1 MSYKK
6 RLSVIF
12 TILLA
17 LIFPFSSS
25 YALTDEMLDKFAANN
40 IMFYDPDDAC
50 SNPTR
55 LSGRCGGEIEST
67 GNVDRTKEAVA
78 KYGEVAINLQL
89 EYGVPWE
96 LVFGQFAAESSVG
109 TAGVAVDIYN
119 EADGYNWLG
128 HHGPSPSNGACPTAV
143 GKYSADYSWGPNL
156 HDHCFRVYRS
166 IADMIG
172 GHMFDF
178 LRNGNYDEML
188 RNASAD
194 NWNLDAAGTIYVCMY
209 VQGLSMSDCDT
220 SRAQG
225 YWGTV
230 KQYMGYADEVAA
242 EKGWP
247 TGEEVAKNNNLP
259 VGGRHTELGN
269 ITTGVPNHS
278 LHYDCN
284 GNTVSNGTSSA
295 SASWSEGWLSG
306 NLQGYTKEEA
316 TSGFSADFASTP
328 DKITISVTNS
338 DNSSDGSLLDLH
350 AGSSNVPHFTVD
362 PVNNKISQHGP
373 ITKVGSN
380 ESNGIEIA
388 IVGYASNSPEAEWDI
403 SSYTSTSYAIL
414 AKLLLMINSQTNIS
428 LTSGV
433 QSPDLDATAISTI
446 QKAVSELQAS
456 LNDPCSSGISGVT
469 GDVAK
474 FQEWVLKLALPH
486 HISSGQPG
494 ALTPTDTY
502 RQIVASGE
510 YYIGDTTHPGADC
523 GGFVNIIMHVSG
535 WDENYGGSHYG
546 NGQTAHAL
554 TWLSDPAN
562 GWTEVTSSIHSNDDM
577 MPGDVLDVDQESPKR
592 HHTLVYV
599 GHIPGFGNENTV
611 MASASQATRMPMAD
625 AVTDIMYYINL
636 NYHIF
641 RKVK

>member
-6 RLSVIF
+6 RLSVVF

-17 LIFPFSSS
+17 LIFPFSST

-40 IMFYDPDDAC
+40 IMFYDPDGAC

-55 LSGRCGGEIEST
+55 LSGKCGGEVE
-67 GNVDRTKEAVA
+67 GNDAISRMKDAAA
-78 KYGEVAINLQL
+78 KYGEVAINLQI

-96 LVFGQFAAESSVG
+96 LVFAQMAKESGV
-109 TAGVAVDIYN
+109 GVAGIAKHIY
-119 EADGYNWLG
+119 EDYGGYNWLG
-128 HHGPSPSNGACPTAV
+128 HMATYDSSSNSCSSR
-143 GKYSADYSWGPNL
+143 GKYSIDQSYGPYG
-156 HDHCFRVYRS
+156 DGEGGTRCARIYQS

-178 LRNGNYDEML
+178 LRNGLYDEL
-188 RNASAD
+188 LTYSSAD
-194 NWNLDAAGTIYVCMY
+194 NWDLDRAGVAFASKYSGY
-209 VQGLSMSDCDT
+209 SNNT
-220 SRAQG
+220 S
-225 YWGTV
+225 YWNDLKNFITKV
-230 KQYMGYADEVAA
+230 DEVAS

-247 TGEEVAKNNNLP
+247 TSEEVAKNNNLP
-259 VGGRHTELGN
+259 IGGRHTQLGN
-269 ITTGVPNHS
+269 ITSDVPDHS
-278 LHYDCN
+278 LHYDCDGNLVNN
-284 GNTVSNGTSSA
+284 GSSSA

-316 TSGFSADFASTP
+316 TSGFGADFDSTP
-328 DKITISVTNS
+328 EKITISATNS

-350 AGSSNVPHFTVD
+350 AGSSSIPHFTVD

-373 ITKVGSN
+373 ITKVGSDEN
-380 ESNGIEIA
+380 NGIEIA
-388 IVGYASNSPEAEWDI
+388 IVGYTSNSPEAEWDI
-403 SSYTSTSYAIL
+403 GSYTSASYAIL

-433 QSPDLDATAISTI
+433 QSSDLDATAISVI

-456 LNDPCSSGISGVT
+456 LNDPCSSGISGAT

-486 HISSGQPG
+486 HISAGQPG
-494 ALTPTDTY
+494 ALVPTDTY

-510 YYIGDTTHPGADC
+510 YYIGSNAGADC

-535 WDENYGGSHYG
+535 WDDNYGGSHYG
-546 NGQTAHAL
+546 NGQTGDAL
-554 TWLSDPAN
+554 TWLSNPAN

-577 MPGDVLDVDQESPKR
+577 MPGDVLDIDQESPSR

-611 MASASQATRMPMAD
+611 MASASMGERMPMAD
-625 AVTDIMYYINL
+625 AVTDIMHYINL

-641 RKVK
+641 RKTK